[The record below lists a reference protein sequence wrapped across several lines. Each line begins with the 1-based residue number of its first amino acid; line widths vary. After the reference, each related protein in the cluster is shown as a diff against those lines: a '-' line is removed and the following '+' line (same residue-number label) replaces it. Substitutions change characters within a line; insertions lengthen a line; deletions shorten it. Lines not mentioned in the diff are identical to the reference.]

1 MSGSW
6 VDAFLEATSHLT
18 SPQLFRKWGAISV
31 ISGALERKVWVKTKG
46 SPLYPNL
53 YVVLVAP
60 PGVGKTE
67 VTWRVRAM
75 WDALEDVH
83 VANSSVTKA
92 ALIDSLDAATRRIT
106 DLTAV
111 PPVYNF
117 NTLLVAANE
126 LGVLLPSYES
136 EFMNTLTDLYDCKGY
151 SESRRTKDIKI
162 KIERPSLSILAAC
175 TPGYL
180 KETLP
185 PGAWDQGFLS
195 RTILIYSGEQQLSSL
210 FHEEEESME
219 HLVEDLKAIN
229 ALYGQFRF
237 TSEAKTFIDKWYLGG
252 QEPKPDHPRLL
263 NYNTRRITHWL
274 KLSMV
279 ASASRKRDLTIDIDD
294 VQLALDW
301 LVEAEFYMND
311 IFKAMGSGGDSQVIE
326 EAFHFLYQMYMRDAK
341 RQPILEHR
349 LVLFLQERT
358 PVHNIVRM
366 IETMERSGMIERKFV
381 PGVGNGYVPKKPLRD

>member
-6 VDAFLEATSHLT
+6 VDGFLEATNHLT
-18 SPQLFRKWGAISV
+18 SPLLFRKWGAISV

-46 SPLYPNL
+46 SALYPNL
-53 YVVLVAP
+53 YTVLVAP

-106 DLTAV
+106 DLTSV

-126 LGVLLPSYES
+126 LGVLLPAYEN

-180 KETLP
+180 KEVLP

-195 RTILIYSGEQQLSSL
+195 RTILVYSGEQQLSSL
-210 FHEEEESME
+210 FHEEEDSME
-219 HLVEDLKAIN
+219 HLVDSLKEIN
-229 ALYGQFRF
+229 ALYGQFKF
-237 TSEAKTFIDKWYLGG
+237 TAEAKHFIDKWYLGG

-263 NYNTRRITHWL
+263 NYNTRRITHLL
-274 KLSMV
+274 KLAMV
-279 ASASRKRDLTIDIDD
+279 ASVSYKRDLVIDLND
-294 VQLALDW
+294 VNQAMDW
-301 LVEAEFYMND
+301 LIEVEFHMTD

-326 EAFHFLYQMYMRDAK
+326 EAFYFLYRLYMEDPK
-341 RQPILEHR
+341 KQPILEHR

-366 IETMERSGMIERKFV
+366 IETMVRSNMIEQKFV
-381 PGVGNGYVPKKPLRD
+381 PGAGNGYIPRKPVK